1 MSGTQAWGF
10 TDDRGEQ
17 LGAVRV
23 PRRVVAYVRVGAALY
38 DLGVTPVAVYGS
50 GHDGEVY
57 DPAKAGVLEAVGVP
71 YLGPGRALDEA
82 VLRELRP
89 DVVVD
94 VTYDGKSPYA
104 LDEALVERLGVPLV
118 ALSVGGELD
127 LPSILDRFAALAA
140 GLRGAGPESAA
151 PEAVGAEAVG
161 PEAVGLAAVGP
172 VTTGPV
178 TTSPVATGP
187 AATGPTATDPTATDP
202 AAAAVEPAA
211 VEPAVVDGV
220 TPVVVGASALGPE
233 IVRPVTV
240 SPAVG
245 PGQGAALAEFE
256 AAEAALREAAA
267 RTGLRV
273 LALSGAGPEQ
283 VHLARPQAWPEL
295 AWLAG
300 LGVRL
305 LDPGPGPGAN
315 WLTAGWERAAELRPD
330 LVLFDDRDH
339 ATPPYALPGG
349 VRLAPWNPETPPSPA
364 AYARFFRDL
373 AEALAP

>member
-17 LGAVRV
+17 LGAARV

-104 LDEALVERLGVPLV
+104 LDEALAKRLGVPLV

-140 GLRGAGPESAA
+140 GLRGAGPEAGGPVVGGPVVPG
-151 PEAVGAEAVG
+151 PEAAGAEA
-161 PEAVGLAAVGP
+161 AD
-172 VTTGPV
+172 
-178 TTSPVATGP
+178 P
-187 AATGPTATDPTATDP
+187 AAAGPTATGP

-211 VEPAVVDGV
+211 VDDV

-283 VHLARPQAWPEL
+283 VHLARPQSWPEL